1 MSVTRSA
8 RRRLVAVGAALAV
21 LVTLFPAV
29 GSAAVVEACPTNL
42 PSAGYKDLGGLSA
55 EAIDAIDCIT
65 HYGIATG
72 TSSTSFSPSGE
83 VARWQMALFLV
94 RMADDLGI
102 VIPTVTNSNF
112 DDISAY
118 PIDTQ
123 RAINQLA
130 QMGITSGVATRR
142 FDPAGVVPRWQMA
155 LFLTRMHAKAGY
167 LLPSGGSQGFT
178 DIGGYPATTQVAI
191 NQLAQVGIA
200 KGTST
205 TTFSPGTNVFRWQM
219 ALFLGRQLQ
228 AGGASPYDITLSLS
242 TGTAP
247 TSNSVTAT
255 VTVLT
260 PDGKPAVGRLVDIF
274 VGTLDSAGKCV
285 LDADAKIGSG
295 DAGTSTNCTIDNND
309 PKTNSSGTVS
319 VVLTHNSTIET
330 DRIFAWIGSGGQ
342 VFDSD
347 VVSLFAFADLV
358 WTPQPTAIVVPAKV
372 VKFGTNTTVTGWL
385 VDSSGNVL
393 AAPGF
398 RVVVTVSRNSNQIIA
413 QTLTTNSSG
422 LFSFSY
428 TGPSDPDTGNPSA
441 EIVDTVRA
449 FWDKDAD
456 GVDDGAAELDVTST
470 VTWDDDDPRAD
481 TAVLGQSSVTGL
493 AGHTVTLTATV
504 KDKFGAPIQ
513 GASVVFTITGVNAQV
528 KDPVLTNGSGVATSS
543 YTATIVGGDII
554 DAAVDVDGGGDDILA
569 SQIADLSHY
578 TVEVAGNLTGLTT
591 FDVLAVNTSAN
602 TIDVATGGA
611 YYRLTYDSNNDTYS
625 INGVGGKSMSEFE
638 NALAGL
644 SLPANGKLKTNPYEA
659 TPNAATS
666 WLLTTP

>member
-1 MSVTRSA
+1 MSASRSV

-29 GSAAVVEACPTNL
+29 GSAAVVEACPTSL

-72 TSSTSFSPSGE
+72 TSSTNFTPAGE

-102 VIPTVTNSNF
+102 VVPTVTTSNF
-112 DDISAY
+112 DDISGY

-130 QMGITSGVATRR
+130 QMGITAGVAPRT

-167 LLPSGGSQGFT
+167 TLPSGASMGFT
-178 DIGGYPATTQVAI
+178 DITNYPATTQVAI
-191 NQLAQVGIA
+191 NQLAQLGIA

-219 ALFLGRQLQ
+219 ALFLARQLQ
-228 AGGASPYDITLSLS
+228 AGGASPYDISVSLDPA
-242 TGTAP
+242 TAP

-260 PDGKPAVGRLVDIF
+260 PDGKPVVGRLVDVF
-274 VGTLDSAGKCV
+274 VGTLDSAGRCV
-285 LDADAKIGSG
+285 LDTDAKIGTS
-295 DAGTSTNCTIDNND
+295 DAGTSTNCTIDNSD
-309 PKTNSSGTVS
+309 PKTNTSGKVS

-330 DRIFAWIGSGGQ
+330 DRVFAWIGSSGQ
-342 VFDSD
+342 VFDTD
-347 VVSLFAFADLV
+347 VVSLYAFADLV
-358 WTPQPTAIVVPAKV
+358 WTAQPTAIVVPAKV
-372 VKFGTNTTVTGWL
+372 VKFGTNATVTGWL
-385 VDSSGNVL
+385 ADAGGNVV
-393 AAPGF
+393 AASGF
-398 RVVVTVSRNSNQIIA
+398 RVVVTVTRNSNQIIA

-428 TGPSDPDTGNPSA
+428 TGPSDPDSGNPSA
-441 EIVDTVRA
+441 EIVDTVKA

-481 TAVLGQSSVTGL
+481 TAVLGQNSVSGL

-504 KDKFGAPIQ
+504 KDKFGAPIS

-528 KDPVLTNGSGVATSS
+528 LGAVTTNSSGVATSS
-543 YTATIVGGDII
+543 YTATNLGSDTI

-569 SQIADLSHY
+569 AQIADLSHY
-578 TVEVAGNLTGLTT
+578 TVEVAPDLPGETT
-591 FDVLAVNTSAN
+591 FNVVAVNTSAN
-602 TIDVATGGA
+602 TIDVVAGA
-611 YYRLTYDSNNDTYS
+611 SYYRLAYDSNNDTFT
-625 INGVGGKSMSEFE
+625 INGVGSKTISEFE
-638 NALAGL
+638 TALSGL
-644 SLPANGKLKTNPYEA
+644 SLPATGKLKTNPYDA
-659 TPNAATS
+659 DSSAATA
-666 WLLTTP
+666 WILTT

>member
-1 MSVTRSA
+1 MSASRSV

-21 LVTLFPAV
+21 LVTLLPAV
-29 GSAAVVEACPTNL
+29 GSAAVVEACPTSL
-42 PSAGYKDLGGLSA
+42 PSAGYKDAGGLSA

-72 TSSTSFSPSGE
+72 TSSANFTPAGE

-102 VIPTVTNSNF
+102 VVPTVTTSNF
-112 DDISAY
+112 DDIGGY

-130 QMGITSGVATRR
+130 QMGITSGVSARK

-155 LFLTRMHAKAGY
+155 LFLTRIHAKAGY
-167 LLPSGGSQGFT
+167 TLPSGASMGFT
-178 DIGGYPATTQVAI
+178 DITGYPATTQVAI
-191 NQLAQVGIA
+191 NQLAQLGIA

-205 TTFSPGTNVFRWQM
+205 TTFSPATSVFRWQM
-219 ALFLGRQLQ
+219 ALFLARQLQ
-228 AGGASPYDITLSLS
+228 AGGASPYDITVSLDPA
-242 TGTAP
+242 TAP

-260 PDGKPAVGRLVDIF
+260 PDGKPVPGRLVDVF
-274 VGTLDSAGKCV
+274 VGTLDSAGRCV
-285 LDADAKIGSG
+285 LDADAKIGTG

-309 PKTNSSGTVS
+309 PKTNTSGKVS
-319 VVLTHNSTIET
+319 VVLTHTSTIET
-330 DRIFAWIGSGGQ
+330 DRVFAWIGSSGQ

-347 VVSLFAFADLV
+347 MVSLYAFADLV
-358 WTPQPTAIVVPAKV
+358 WTAQPTAIVVPAKV

-385 VDSSGNVL
+385 ADAGGNVV

-398 RVVVTVSRNSNQIIA
+398 RVVVTVTRNSNQIIA
-413 QTLTTNSSG
+413 QTLTTNSNG

-428 TGPSDPDTGNPSA
+428 TGPSDPDSGSPSA
-441 EIVDTVRA
+441 EIVDTVKA

-481 TAVLGQSSVTGL
+481 TAVLGQSSVSGL

-504 KDKFGAPIQ
+504 KDKFGIPIS
-513 GASVVFTITGVNAQV
+513 GASVTFTITGANAQV
-528 KDPVLTNGSGVATSS
+528 KDPVPTDSTGVATTS
-543 YTATIVGGDII
+543 YTATNLGADTI

-569 SQIADLSHY
+569 AQIADLTHY
-578 TVEVAGNLTGLTT
+578 TVEVAPDLAGQTT
-591 FDVLAVNTSAN
+591 FDVVAVNTSAN
-602 TIDVATGGA
+602 TIDVVTGA
-611 YYRLTYDSNNDTYS
+611 SYYRLAYDSNNDTFT
-625 INGVGGKSMSEFE
+625 INGVGGKTLSEFE
-638 NALAGL
+638 TALSGL
-644 SLPANGKLKTNPYEA
+644 TLPATGKLKTDPYDSDSG
-659 TPNAATS
+659 AATA
-666 WLLTTP
+666 WILTT